1 MNYNAERYWAQ
12 WRKVQGKGNEKIVKT
27 GLMVCAWSQGGS
39 KYDAGRKSVWRESKL
54 CKPQGRGMLNPL
66 GGLKAGN
73 ILKVQLVLLWWGGGR
88 VAEKE
93 HRSKV
98 T

>member
-1 MNYNAERYWAQ
+1 M
-12 WRKVQGKGNEKIVKT
+12 
-27 GLMVCAWSQGGS
+27 
-39 KYDAGRKSVWRESKL
+39 WRESKL

>member
-1 MNYNAERYWAQ
+1 M
-12 WRKVQGKGNEKIVKT
+12 
-27 GLMVCAWSQGGS
+27 
-39 KYDAGRKSVWRESKL
+39 WRESKL
-54 CKPQGRGMLNPL
+54 CKPQGML
-66 GGLKAGN
+66 
-73 ILKVQLVLLWWGGGR
+73 ILNTERVEGWQYFEAAISTIMVGGGI

>member
-1 MNYNAERYWAQ
+1 MLNDTEHSGERYKE
-12 WRKVQGKGNEKIVKT
+12 REMKRLLKQGLWCVHEVREGASMTRGGKA
-27 GLMVCAWSQGGS
+27 CGGS
-39 KYDAGRKSVWRESKL
+39 RNCA
-54 CKPQGRGMLNPL
+54 NPRAEACSSL
-66 GGLKAGN
+66 TLSGLKAGN